1 MHSQIKHWILACLT
15 TFLVLPTALSAET
28 KARVQVVDP
37 YIELHTGPGR
47 GYPVFHALEQGAWLN
62 ILKRRTDW
70 FKVATPRGA
79 TGWVSR
85 EQLARTLDSAG
96 VMRSFRDVL
105 RDDFLA
111 RRLEFG
117 FSGGEF
123 GGDPALGVSLAWRA
137 TDNILVETF
146 LTQASGSFSSSRI
159 YGANLAIQPF
169 GAQRISPYFSVGIGN
184 FTNEPKAVLVDT
196 EKTSSELASVGIGA
210 RGYLTRRFMLRA
222 GYRNHLALVKTE
234 DYEEFD
240 EWSLG
245 FSFFF

>member
-1 MHSQIKHWILACLT
+1 MCKLFIHATFACLT
-15 TFLVLPTALSAET
+15 ALLVLSPALA
-28 KARVQVVDP
+28 ADAPAQVQVVDP

-47 GYPVFHALEQGAWLN
+47 GYPVFHALEQGEWLN

-70 FKVATPRGA
+70 FKVATQRGT

-85 EQLARTLDSAG
+85 EQLTQTLDSAG
-96 VMRSFRDVL
+96 VLRSFRDVL

-123 GGDPALGVSLAWRA
+123 GGDPALGVRLAWRA
-137 TDNILVETF
+137 TDNVLIETY

-159 YGANLAIQPF
+159 YGANLSIQPF
-169 GAQRISPYFSVGIGN
+169 ATSRISPYFSVGLGN
-184 FTNEPKAVLVDT
+184 FSNEPKAVLVDT
-196 EKTSSELASVGIGA
+196 EKTSSELASVGAGL

-222 GYRNHLALVKTE
+222 SYSNHLALVKTE

-240 EWSLG
+240 EWSVG